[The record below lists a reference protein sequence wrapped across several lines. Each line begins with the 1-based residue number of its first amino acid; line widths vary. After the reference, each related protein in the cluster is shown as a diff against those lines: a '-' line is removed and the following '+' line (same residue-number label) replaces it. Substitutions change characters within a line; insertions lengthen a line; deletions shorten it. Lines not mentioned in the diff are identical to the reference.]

1 MTERWA
7 IKLTES
13 LFPNGFIKQNDKE
26 IYCYYIQLILE
37 RIIGISVILLL
48 SLGIRKA
55 GETIA
60 FLFYFSG
67 IRKYAGGYHANSY
80 IGCFAGT
87 IGIYIVYSDFIFLF
101 MTKHMEINIVLVIV
115 AIVIIVMIGAVN
127 HPNMQWSRKE
137 YEKSRRIARITAI
150 IEGTSIVLFAAI
162 KIETSYILY
171 MSFGVILS
179 AFLLALGKMI
189 GQEVK
194 AV

>member
-13 LFPNGFIKQNDKE
+13 LFLNGFIKQNDKE